1 VTKRDLLSAL
11 LLPIQQSWLTIAAG
25 LALGEALELELSSFR
40 MKLTAAGRTPTT
52 FSREGESG
60 HSDLV
65 IALAL
70 ATRRPNLTVTLEL
83 VEAIE
88 GV

>member
-40 MKLTAAGRTPTT
+40 MKLTAAGRDSYDVQPG
-52 FSREGESG
+52 R
-60 HSDLV
+60 
-65 IALAL
+65 
-70 ATRRPNLTVTLEL
+70 
-83 VEAIE
+83 
-88 GV
+88 